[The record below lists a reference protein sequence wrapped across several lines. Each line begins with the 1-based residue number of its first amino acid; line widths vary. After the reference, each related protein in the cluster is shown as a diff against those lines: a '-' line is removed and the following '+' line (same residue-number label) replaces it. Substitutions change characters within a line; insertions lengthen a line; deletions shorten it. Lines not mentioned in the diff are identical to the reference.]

1 MCGFIVWLGIAISHY
16 RFRKG
21 YLLQGNDLNDLPYR
35 AKWFPFGPIFAFTL
49 CLLITLGQ
57 NYQAFIGGGDGIDWA
72 GLAATYI
79 SLPLF
84 LVIWWG
90 YRLKNKT
97 RFIPY
102 EEMNVRSA
110 REDE

>member
-21 YLLQGNDLNDLPYR
+21 YLLQGGDLNDLPYR

-57 NYQAFIGGGDGIDWA
+57 NYQAFIGGDNGIDWA

-84 LVIWWG
+84 LAIWWG
-90 YRLKNKT
+90 YRLKNHS
-97 RFIPY
+97 RFVPY